1 MSLSRDSL
9 WRHHRL
15 SAKSAL
21 PLFDSVFAVAVTLL
35 AFSIPDRLDGVDLGQ
50 LLAPI
55 LAFEFIGIAILL
67 YWFKFRR
74 LIIVSRLLTLPQLC
88 LIFFGLMA
96 VVLLPRMSDL
106 VLNYGGGSGSLHN
119 WTLSQAVNVNFLV
132 ALFLVDGFTLLFA
145 LSLYRHP
152 FVLKTSRNEIV
163 ISVRAQWAGFLGL
176 CVLAC
181 MEIFL
186 PWFNNEFVIIVPI
199 VLILEEALVARQFSR
214 GLGARSCHLPCTSSE
229 SGLI

>member
-1 MSLSRDSL
+1 MSTSKESF

-15 SAKSAL
+15 TAKSAL

-35 AFSIPDRLDGVDLGQ
+35 AFSIPDRLEGVNFGQ

-74 LIIVSRLLTLPQLC
+74 LIILSRLLTLPQLC
-88 LIFFGLMA
+88 LIFLGLMA

-106 VLNYGGGSGSLHN
+106 VLNYGGGSGSLSN
-119 WTLSQAVNVNFLV
+119 WTLSQAVNVNFLA

-145 LSLYRHP
+145 LSLYRHR
-152 FVLKTSRNEIV
+152 FVLKTSRNEIG
-163 ISVRAQWAGFLGL
+163 ISVRAQWAGFLAL
-176 CVLAC
+176 CVLAS
-181 MEIFL
+181 MELFL
-186 PWFNNEFVIIVPI
+186 PWFNNEFVIVVPI
-199 VLILEEALVARQFSR
+199 VLLLEEVLVARQFAR
-214 GLGARSCHLPCTSSE
+214 GLGARSCHLPSTARE